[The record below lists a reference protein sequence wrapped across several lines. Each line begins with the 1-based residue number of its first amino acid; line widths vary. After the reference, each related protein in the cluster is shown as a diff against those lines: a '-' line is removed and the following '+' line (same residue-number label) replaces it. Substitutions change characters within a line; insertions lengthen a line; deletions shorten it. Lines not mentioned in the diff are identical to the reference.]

1 MADEHGAEDIAA
13 AVYQAAANA
22 MSRGASPAEV
32 ENHLIQSGVRAEDA
46 KTVVNHL
53 QAVRSDVLREAGRK
67 EMIRGALW
75 CVGGILV
82 TAASYRAASRG
93 GTYVVAWGAIIFGA
107 IKFFR
112 GLARMQAAGPGEP
125 ASEDAAGADAPE
137 TAVSPAETVM
147 SASPQAIDPAPAGR
161 TWIWWLLGAAFA
173 AFAGYVVYQ
182 ISAGRLHW

>member
-1 MADEHGAEDIAA
+1 MADEQGAEDIAT
-13 AVYQAAANA
+13 AVYQTAANA

-82 TAASYRAASRG
+82 TAASYQAASRG

-125 ASEDAAGADAPE
+125 AGEDAAEAGAPGDSIAQ
-137 TAVSPAETVM
+137 SETVM
-147 SASPQAIDPAPAGR
+147 PASPQAIDPAPAGR